1 MPGSTGRDSAT
12 VIARVLVAV
21 DSADDL
27 PLVDAA
33 CALAQEH
40 RASLEIV
47 GGIARA
53 APTVALVACPRA
65 LNTELE
71 QYSATV
77 LCDAIRRVPADPPG
91 VWRQVPGCA
100 RHQVLHAAQDRD
112 RRPRLVRRPPG
123 GGRPG
128 GASGAGPG
136 AARPPRPCPPRRTTP
151 GGWCWCGGCGGGRA
165 ARGAAACAGWSCSPS
180 RPPARR
186 PRRPPRCPRAPAR
199 RPERGR

>member
-1 MPGSTGRDSAT
+1 

-71 QYSATV
+71 QYSRTV
-77 LCDAIRRVPADPPG
+77 LCDAMRRVPPDLPV
-91 VWRQVPGCA
+91 VWRQVRGCA
-100 RHQVLHAAQDRD
+100 RHQVLHAAEDDD
-112 RRPRLVRRPPG
+112 RRLVLVRRLP
-123 GGRPG
+123 
-128 GASGAGPG
+128 
-136 AARPPRPCPPRRTTP
+136 
-151 GGWCWCGGCGGGRA
+151 WW
-165 ARGAAACAGWSCSPS
+165 ARGALRRRLRRLVVVPEAPAA
-180 RPPARR
+180 PPAE
-186 PRRPPRCPRAPAR
+186 APAAL
-199 RPERGR
+199 PERAGTPA

>member
-65 LNTELE
+65 LDTELE
-71 QYSATV
+71 QYSRTV
-77 LCDAIRRVPADPPG
+77 LCDAIRRVPPDLPV
-91 VWRQVPGCA
+91 VWRQVRGCA
-100 RHQVLHAAQDRD
+100 RHQVLHAAEDDD
-112 RRPRLVRRPPG
+112 RRLVLVRRLP
-123 GGRPG
+123 
-128 GASGAGPG
+128 
-136 AARPPRPCPPRRTTP
+136 
-151 GGWCWCGGCGGGRA
+151 WW
-165 ARGAAACAGWSCSPS
+165 ARGALRRRLRRLVVVPEAPVG
-180 RPPARR
+180 PPAE
-186 PRRPPRCPRAPAR
+186 APAAL
-199 RPERGR
+199 PERAGTPA

>member
-1 MPGSTGRDSAT
+1 

-40 RASLEIV
+40 RATLEIV

-71 QYSATV
+71 QYSRTV
-77 LCDAIRRVPADPPG
+77 LCDAIRRVPADLPV
-91 VWRQVPGCA
+91 VWRQVRGCA
-100 RHQVLHAAQDRD
+100 RHQVLHAAEDDD
-112 RRPRLVRRPPG
+112 RRLVLVRRLP
-123 GGRPG
+123 
-128 GASGAGPG
+128 
-136 AARPPRPCPPRRTTP
+136 
-151 GGWCWCGGCGGGRA
+151 WW
-165 ARGAAACAGWSCSPS
+165 ARGALRRRLRRLVVVPEAPAA
-180 RPPARR
+180 PPAE
-186 PRRPPRCPRAPAR
+186 APAAL
-199 RPERGR
+199 PERAGTPA

>member
-1 MPGSTGRDSAT
+1 

-40 RASLEIV
+40 RATLEIV

-71 QYSATV
+71 QYSCSV
-77 LCDAIRRVPADPPG
+77 LCDAVKRVPPDLPV
-91 VWRQVPGCA
+91 VWRQVRGCA
-100 RHQVLHAAQDRD
+100 RRHVLHAADDDDTRLV
-112 RRPRLVRRPPG
+112 LVRRLP
-123 GGRPG
+123 
-128 GASGAGPG
+128 
-136 AARPPRPCPPRRTTP
+136 
-151 GGWCWCGGCGGGRA
+151 WW
-165 ARGAAACAGWSCSPS
+165 ARGALRRRLRRLVLVPDAPAS
-180 RPPARR
+180 RPAEA
-186 PRRPPRCPRAPAR
+186 APAL
-199 RPERGR
+199 PERAGTPA

>member
-1 MPGSTGRDSAT
+1 

-71 QYSATV
+71 QYSRTV
-77 LCDAIRRVPADPPG
+77 LCDAIRRVPPDLPV
-91 VWRQVPGCA
+91 VWRQVRGCA
-100 RHQVLHAAQDRD
+100 RHQVLHAAEDDD
-112 RRPRLVRRPPG
+112 RRLVLVRRLP
-123 GGRPG
+123 
-128 GASGAGPG
+128 
-136 AARPPRPCPPRRTTP
+136 
-151 GGWCWCGGCGGGRA
+151 WW
-165 ARGAAACAGWSCSPS
+165 ARGALRRRLRRLVVVPEAPVG
-180 RPPARR
+180 PPAE
-186 PRRPPRCPRAPAR
+186 APAAL
-199 RPERGR
+199 PERAGTPA

>member
-1 MPGSTGRDSAT
+1 

-40 RASLEIV
+40 RATLEIV

-77 LCDAIRRVPADPPG
+77 LCDAIRRVPPDLPV
-91 VWRQVPGCA
+91 VWRQVRGCA
-100 RHQVLHAAQDRD
+100 RNQVLHAAEDDD
-112 RRPRLVRRPPG
+112 RRLVLVRRLP
-123 GGRPG
+123 
-128 GASGAGPG
+128 
-136 AARPPRPCPPRRTTP
+136 
-151 GGWCWCGGCGGGRA
+151 WW
-165 ARGAAACAGWSCSPS
+165 ARGALRRRLRRLVVIPEAPAG
-180 RPPARR
+180 PPAE
-186 PRRPPRCPRAPAR
+186 ASAAL
-199 RPERGR
+199 PERAGTPA

>member
-1 MPGSTGRDSAT
+1 

-71 QYSATV
+71 QYSRTV
-77 LCDAIRRVPADPPG
+77 LCDAIRRVPPDLPV
-91 VWRQVPGCA
+91 VWRQVRGCA
-100 RHQVLHAAQDRD
+100 RHQVLHAAEEDD
-112 RRPRLVRRPPG
+112 RRLVLVRRLP
-123 GGRPG
+123 
-128 GASGAGPG
+128 
-136 AARPPRPCPPRRTTP
+136 
-151 GGWCWCGGCGGGRA
+151 WW
-165 ARGAAACAGWSCSPS
+165 ARGAL
-180 RPPARR
+180 RR
-186 PRRPPRCPRAPAR
+186 RLRRLVVVPEAPASPTAEAPATL
-199 RPERGR
+199 PERAGTPA

>member
-1 MPGSTGRDSAT
+1 

-40 RASLEIV
+40 RATLEIV

-71 QYSATV
+71 QYSCAV
-77 LCDAIRRVPADPPG
+77 LCDAVRRVPPDLPV
-91 VWRQVPGCA
+91 VWRQVRGCA
-100 RHQVLHAAQDRD
+100 RHQVLHAAEDDD
-112 RRPRLVRRPPG
+112 RRLVLVRRLP
-123 GGRPG
+123 
-128 GASGAGPG
+128 
-136 AARPPRPCPPRRTTP
+136 
-151 GGWCWCGGCGGGRA
+151 WW
-165 ARGAAACAGWSCSPS
+165 ARGALRRRLRRLVVVPEAPVS
-180 RPPARR
+180 PPAE
-186 PRRPPRCPRAPAR
+186 APAAL
-199 RPERGR
+199 PERAGTPA

>member
-1 MPGSTGRDSAT
+1 

-40 RASLEIV
+40 RATLEIV

-71 QYSATV
+71 QYSRTV
-77 LCDAIRRVPADPPG
+77 LCDAIRRVPADLPV
-91 VWRQVPGCA
+91 VWRQVRGCA
-100 RHQVLHAAQDRD
+100 RHQVLHAAEDD
-112 RRPRLVRRPPG
+112 ERRLVLVRRLP
-123 GGRPG
+123 
-128 GASGAGPG
+128 
-136 AARPPRPCPPRRTTP
+136 
-151 GGWCWCGGCGGGRA
+151 WW
-165 ARGAAACAGWSCSPS
+165 ARGAL
-180 RPPARR
+180 RR
-186 PRRPPRCPRAPAR
+186 RLRRLVLVPEAPAGTPAEAPAAL
-199 RPERGR
+199 PERAGTPA